1 MKLGPYGMAPS
12 SYEMS
17 QCVAK
22 ASCLVGVGVGIVGIL
37 TSGRGVRDCED
48 ACAFFRDLRDLRTVS
63 VWVNTYFSR
72 LKKGRCV

>member
-22 ASCLVGVGVGIVGIL
+22 ASCLVGVGIVGAVLVVAVCGIVRMCCVCL
-37 TSGRGVRDCED
+37 
-48 ACAFFRDLRDLRTVS
+48 
-63 VWVNTYFSR
+63 FS
-72 LKKGRCV
+72 

>member
-22 ASCLVGVGVGIVGIL
+22 ASCLVGVGVGIVGVLVVAVCGI
-37 TSGRGVRDCED
+37 VRM
-48 ACAFFRDLRDLRTVS
+48 
-63 VWVNTYFSR
+63 
-72 LKKGRCV
+72 RCVCLFS